1 MRFFLVSTK
10 DLYMRLMDLLNAGSA
25 RLIFYRQF
33 FFLLLILDPFLAEGL
48 QPSERLVPRLKG
60 YLNSPYGFWEYL
72 PKNYHE
78 TTQLPVVIY
87 LHGIKEIGDGQS
99 DLSKVL
105 LNGVPYVIRKYQRD
119 FPFILIAPQSPDVAE
134 GFAPKRLLDLIKVVK
149 SNYRIDEDRIY
160 VTGISY
166 GAYAALRLAE
176 YMPDILA
183 AVVPISSC
191 GSVSDLSKLKNVPLW
206 AFANTLDKKE
216 IPECIKELV
225 EGIRDQGG
233 TPLLTLY
240 FYRGHNAWART
251 YKNNFMWDWL
261 LKQHRSRG
269 NENQPPILIH
279 PGNKTVGIGAA
290 ARFIL
295 MASDKNNDSLK
306 FSLEVPL
313 TRGSHFRIR
322 KNGYAELT
330 VNTLRSGIFNIII
343 NVQDGRGGVSHQ
355 IFYLRTSYTL
365 LFLPYILLFTLQP
378 FIPALPFISLFLLL
392 TLIERLAT
400 CFFNLITQL
409 FHWLFIT
416 ILIALGTSA
425 HAL

>member
-1 MRFFLVSTK
+1 
-10 DLYMRLMDLLNAGSA
+10 MRLMELLNAGFA
-25 RLIFYRQF
+25 RLNFHQQFF
-33 FFLLLILDPFLAEGL
+33 FFLLIIDPLATVAL

-60 YLNSPYGFWEYL
+60 YLDSPYGFWEYL

-87 LHGIKEIGDGQS
+87 LHGIKEIGDGESES

-119 FPFILIAPQSPDVAE
+119 FPFILIAPQSPGVAD
-134 GFAPKRLLDLIKVVK
+134 GFAPKRLLDLIKVIK

-176 YMPDILA
+176 YMPDLLA

-191 GSVSDLSKLKNVPLW
+191 GSVSDLSKLKNIPLW

-216 IPECIKELV
+216 IPECIEMLV

-240 FYRGHNAWART
+240 FYKGHNAWART
-251 YKNNFMWDWL
+251 YKRNYMWDWL
-261 LKQHRSRG
+261 LQQHRSRL

-295 MASDKNNDSLK
+295 MASDGNNDSLK
-306 FSLEVPL
+306 FSVEVPL
-313 TRGSHFRIR
+313 AKGSHFWIR

-330 VNTLRSGIFNIII
+330 VNTLLPGIFNIVIS
-343 NVQDGRGGVSHQ
+343 VRDGRGGISRQ
-355 IFYLRTSYTL
+355 IFYVRTSYTL
-365 LFLPYILLFTLQP
+365 LFLPYFLLFALQP

-392 TLIERLAT
+392 TLIEKLAS
-400 CFFNLITQL
+400 CFINLITQF

-416 ILIALGTSA
+416 MLAALCISVNVI
-425 HAL
+425 